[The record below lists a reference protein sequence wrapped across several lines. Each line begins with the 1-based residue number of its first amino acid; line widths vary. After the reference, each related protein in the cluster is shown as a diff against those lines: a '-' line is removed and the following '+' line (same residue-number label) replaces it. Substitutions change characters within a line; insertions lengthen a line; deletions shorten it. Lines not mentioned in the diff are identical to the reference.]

1 MAKTVTTTKIE
12 SDNRVFGSYD
22 AWDFLF
28 MIVVV
33 MISYGFKINVHPK
46 LRMPFIIF
54 NFLIALFLTS
64 KSGYNKKRKN
74 YESLYFLINKDL
86 TTYRPFFAREKGGK
100 RWSEKKKRAIKKK

>member
-33 MISYGFKINVHPK
+33 MISYGLKLYVHPK

-64 KSGYNKKRKN
+64 KSGYNKRRKN

-100 RWSEKKKRAIKKK
+100 R